1 MPKVQPFSL
10 ILILLAIT
18 GCSDNGS
25 NSKAKQND
33 KNAQSNIMET
43 KVTPPPQ
50 NDPVEEFRKFVKAKV
65 LHYQEVVKGYNKL
78 EIASPEVDGIR
89 ELEIDG
95 DYIIDVKKSDSLIF
109 PFIGEIKLKRRELYT
124 GQINGKQFYKLE
136 APWTTVTIE
145 CVFEDGGWKEK
156 NKEEGTFNLIR
167 KGK

>member
-1 MPKVQPFSL
+1 MK
-10 ILILLAIT
+10 
-18 GCSDNGS
+18 
-25 NSKAKQND
+25 K
-33 KNAQSNIMET
+33 
-43 KVTPPPQ
+43 
-50 NDPVEEFRKFVKAKV
+50 
-65 LHYQEVVKGYNKL
+65 YNKL
-78 EIASPEVDGIR
+78 EIASLGFDGIR

-167 KGK
+167 KGKQAKSQKVRIEFIYFKKPLNHYSQGAL